1 MLPSL
6 KNSLI
11 LVAIVSSLLLLGCN
25 AQMTPEPT
33 PSVPLDQMP
42 ISLAQPLFQA
52 GYNLIGYY
60 ELDAN
65 DDGLTESLAVL
76 SVNLPLEQSFV
87 GDTYV
92 MLFSQRGGAW
102 STTDNQRIDGINA
115 HAELRDMNGDGFPE
129 LLIFTEKADSQM
141 GDFITPLHY
150 ADYLFVFTYQ
160 PDQALV
166 NLRTF
171 NSALAGVLRPRT
183 EVVEWEGRP
192 AVRTVRDIGVGGA
205 FLQPYRVETFAW
217 DDKEGFVSVQV
228 QEHKRVSSAVSWL
241 ARRNAPWAAAAFVL
255 GGVLG
260 LLVSVLARRLHRQ
273 ERWFILGLGLL
284 LVGGGVGVGL
294 AREWLCSPAL
304 ILVGLAGLGLGWR
317 MTTRVQ

>member
-1 MLPSL
+1 MS
-6 KNSLI
+6 KKI
-11 LVAIVSSLLLLGCN
+11 LVAIVLSTLLLGCN
-25 AQMTPEPT
+25 AQTTPEPT
-33 PSVPLDQMP
+33 PDAPRDQMP
-42 ISLAQPLFQA
+42 LLLAQPLFQA

-102 STTDNQRIDGINA
+102 STTDNQRIDGVNA

-129 LLIFTEKADSQM
+129 LLIFTEKADNQL
-141 GDFITPLHY
+141 GDFVTPLHY

-166 NLRTF
+166 NLGTF
-171 NSALAGVLRPRT
+171 SSALAGVLRPRT
-183 EVVEWEGRP
+183 KVKEWEGQP
-192 AVRTVRDIGVGGA
+192 AIQTTQDIQGGGS
-205 FLQPYRVETFAW
+205 FLRPYRIETFAW
-217 DDKEGFVSVQV
+217 DEQEGFASVQA
-228 QEHKRVSSAVSWL
+228 QERKRVSPVVSWL
-241 ARRNAPWAAAAFVL
+241 ARRNAPWAAAAFAL

-260 LLVSVLARRLHRQ
+260 LLVILLARRLRQ
-273 ERWFILGLGLL
+273 RERWFILGVALL
-284 LVGGGVGVGL
+284 LVAGGVGVGL
-294 AREWLCSPAL
+294 TREWLCSPAL
-304 ILVGLAGLGLGWR
+304 ILIGLAGLGLVWR
-317 MTTRVQ
+317 ATARGR